1 MEWESTLRFSSLVG
15 IPMVLMVTTTS
26 TPHILGETDGGDGDA
41 DEYLPFV
48 TLLLIH

>member
-1 MEWESTLRFSSLVG
+1 
-15 IPMVLMVTTTS
+15 MVLMVTTTS